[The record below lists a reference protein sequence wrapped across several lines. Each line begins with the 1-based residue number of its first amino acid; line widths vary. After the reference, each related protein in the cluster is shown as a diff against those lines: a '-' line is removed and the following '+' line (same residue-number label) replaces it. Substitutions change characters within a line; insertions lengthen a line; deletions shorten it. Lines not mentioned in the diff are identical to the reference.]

1 MLKSHLCD
9 CSDAYVLVK
18 GTKTTTGVERVGT
31 ASQRQTVRETDK
43 IDKQVMFKSCESF
56 TDCIIEINNA
66 QIHNAKELDLVMP
79 IYNNTVMIIQQQK
92 VYVKMTKMS
101 QMIL

>member
-43 IDKQVMFKSCESF
+43 IDK
-56 TDCIIEINNA
+56 
-66 QIHNAKELDLVMP
+66 
-79 IYNNTVMIIQQQK
+79 
-92 VYVKMTKMS
+92 
-101 QMIL
+101 

>member
-1 MLKSHLCD
+1 
-9 CSDAYVLVK
+9 
-18 GTKTTTGVERVGT
+18 
-31 ASQRQTVRETDK
+31 
-43 IDKQVMFKSCESF
+43 MFKSCESF